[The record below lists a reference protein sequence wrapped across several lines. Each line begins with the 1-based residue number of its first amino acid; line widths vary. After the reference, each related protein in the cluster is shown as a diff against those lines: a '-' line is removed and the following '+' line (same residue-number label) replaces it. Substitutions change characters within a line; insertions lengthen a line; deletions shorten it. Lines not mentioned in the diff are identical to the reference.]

1 MAVEKRPPQGA
12 TPIDEEQFVKASER
26 GQRLQARSVTA
37 QSARYAAGRIHVE
50 LSNGCAF
57 AFPVAHAE
65 GLVGA
70 TVAQLRDI
78 EISGAGLSLVWPR
91 LDADLYVPSL
101 ARGVLGTKQW
111 MARIGSVGGSV
122 VTQAKSAA
130 ARANGQLGGRPRLS
144 AAATESKRAST
155 AAGASSR

>member
-1 MAVEKRPPQGA
+1 MAAKT
-12 TPIDEEQFVKASER
+12 TPARGSALIDEEQFLKARER
-26 GQRLQARSVTA
+26 GQRLKARSITA
-37 QSARYAAGRIHVE
+37 QSVRYAAGRIHVE

-70 TVAQLRDI
+70 TATQLRDI
-78 EISGAGLSLVWPR
+78 EIVGAGLGLVWPQ

-111 MARIGSVGGSV
+111 MARIGSLGGSA
-122 VTQAKSAA
+122 VTQAKGAA
-130 ARANGQLGGRPRLS
+130 ARANGQLGGRPRRS
-144 AAATESKRAST
+144 VAATEPKSASVL
-155 AAGASSR
+155 